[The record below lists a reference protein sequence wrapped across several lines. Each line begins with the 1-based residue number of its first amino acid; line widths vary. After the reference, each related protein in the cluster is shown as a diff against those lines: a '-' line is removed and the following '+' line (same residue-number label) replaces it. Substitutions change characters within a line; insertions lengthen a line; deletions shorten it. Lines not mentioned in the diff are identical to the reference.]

1 MVALNVGSALMDKVL
16 ELSGQIEAEVIRIRR
31 DIHKHPELS
40 FKEERTAR
48 LVADRLRRMGVKV
61 TGGIAGN
68 GVMGILEGRCAGKT
82 VALRADM
89 DALPLQENTGLA
101 FESVNPGVMHA
112 CGHDFHTA
120 NLLGVAYVLSN
131 MRQEWAGTLKLIFQ
145 TGEENG
151 GGAREM
157 IKEGILDTPR
167 VEALVGMHV
176 LPAPMGYLSLG
187 YGASTAYSDRITL
200 TVKGK
205 KAHTSKPQEGVDAI
219 GIAAQVINALQ
230 TVLTRQIDPTET
242 ATFSFGKINGGTASN
257 IVPDFVEI
265 VGTMRCF
272 SLDIRET
279 IQSGISKIASS
290 IAAGMGGECE
300 VVFREGYPAVVNDE
314 RLTNIV
320 KDVAYSLYGVIG
332 ERAPGVI
339 SGPGQAMI
347 KIDGPRLAAEDFG
360 FYSRKVP
367 SCLYW
372 LGIGN
377 RISLHSSDFTVDE
390 DVAKIA
396 LPLMSLTALALLQGN
411 DRQGASP
418 LEIPARQP
426 V

>member
-1 MVALNVGSALMDKVL
+1 VVALNADGALIEKIL
-16 ELSGQIEAEVIRIRR
+16 ALSGQIEAEVIRMRR

-40 FKEERTAR
+40 FKEERTAC
-48 LVADRLRRMGVKV
+48 LVADRLRLMGVKV
-61 TGGIAGN
+61 IEGIAGN
-68 GVMGILEGRCAGKT
+68 GVMGIIEGRGSGKT

-89 DALPLQENTGLA
+89 DALPLQENSGLA
-101 FESVNPGVMHA
+101 YESVYPGVMHA

-131 MRQEWAGTLKLIFQ
+131 LRQEWAGTLKLVFQ

-157 IKEGILDTPR
+157 IKEGILENPR
-167 VEALVGMHV
+167 VEALIGMHV

-187 YGASTAYSDRITL
+187 YGANTAFSDRITL
-200 TVKGK
+200 TVRGK

-219 GIAAQVINALQ
+219 VIAAQIINALQ
-230 TVLTRQIDPTET
+230 TVLTRQIDPTEA
-242 ATFSFGKINGGTASN
+242 ATFSFGKIHGGTASN

-265 VGTMRCF
+265 VGMMRCV

-279 IQSGISKIASS
+279 IQTSIVKIASS

-300 VVFREGYPAVVNDE
+300 AVFRDGYPAVVNDE

-320 KDVAYSLYGVIG
+320 KDVACSLYDEIG
-332 ERAPGVI
+332 RRTLDVI
-339 SGPGQAMI
+339 SGPIQEMI

-360 FYSRKVP
+360 FYSQTTP

-372 LGIGN
+372 VGIGSL
-377 RISLHSSDFTVDE
+377 IPLHSSEFTINE
-390 DVAKIA
+390 DIAKIT
-396 LPLMSLTALALLQGN
+396 LPLMSATALALLQGKH
-411 DRQGASP
+411 Q
-418 LEIPARQP
+418 
-426 V
+426 